1 MIRASSRQGVR
12 ALEASFKGSDPSH
25 GRTPAPRSP
34 APRGFALMAALWL
47 VVLVGV
53 TGYELSIRS
62 RSHRLAVA
70 NALEATQARAA
81 AEGALETVR
90 GELALRLAAPQP
102 RSPAASHARSPAQ
115 DPWSDLQ
122 LVAHDTLRFDA
133 TRAVAR
139 VYDAGSRIQI
149 NRASEDDMRRF
160 LVAIPIDAGLADRLA
175 QRIADWR
182 DADDDRH
189 ARGAERD
196 DYLRAGAR
204 RLPTNTD
211 FARVDELRDVDG
223 MTPEL
228 YARIAPYLTVLGTGQ
243 INVNSAPREVL
254 LSLPGA
260 GDETIAA
267 IVRAQRARR
276 PIRSMEELTAQLSS
290 AARSALVESMP
301 ELQQRVAFETREV
314 VVEADGWLDG
324 SPMRASVQALL
335 ARGGDAMFTI
345 GRRIV
350 Q

>member
-1 MIRASSRQGVR
+1 MIASRRG
-12 ALEASFKGSDPSH
+12 
-25 GRTPAPRSP
+25 APTRER
-34 APRGFALMAALWL
+34 RGFALMAALWL

-62 RSHRLAVA
+62 RSRRLAVA
-70 NALEATQARAA
+70 NSLERTQAVAA

-90 GELALRLAAPQP
+90 GELALRLSQSASLGAR
-102 RSPAASHARSPAQ
+102 RSVPGQSTAL
-115 DPWSDLQ
+115 DPWSDLS
-122 LVAHDTLRFDA
+122 LLATDTLAQGD
-133 TRAVAR
+133 TRAVPH
-139 VYDAGSRIQI
+139 VYDAGARIQI
-149 NRASEDDMRRF
+149 NRASEADLRRF
-160 LVAIPIDAGLADRLA
+160 LSALAIDAGVADRLA

-182 DADDDRH
+182 DADDFRR

-196 DYLRAGAR
+196 DYLRVGAR
-204 RLPTNTD
+204 RLPTDAD
-211 FARVDELRDVDG
+211 FQRVDELRDVDG

-228 YARIAPYLTVLGTGQ
+228 YARIAPFVTVLGTGQ
-243 INVNSAPREVL
+243 VNVNAAPREVL
-254 LSLPGA
+254 MSLPGM

-290 AARSALVESMP
+290 AARSSLVEAMA
-301 ELQQRVAFETREV
+301 ELQQRAAFESREV
-314 VVEADGWLDG
+314 VVEADGWVDG
-324 SPMRASVQALL
+324 SPARVTAQALL